1 VLRYLL
7 MPGPSPTPRP
17 RAKAR
22 PIPTAN
28 TTTKTVLRRLGL
40 GRASG
45 LAPRSMIIVFAPSL
59 RVAATANV
67 WGSKGGERR
76 AQGGLSVGIAYV
88 IGLVNANI
96 AREGLEQIGF
106 PRATKPPLS
115 DELVPC

>member
-1 VLRYLL
+1 
-7 MPGPSPTPRP
+7 MPQPSPAQHAKPN
-17 RAKAR
+17 AKA
-22 PIPTAN
+22 
-28 TTTKTVLRRLGL
+28 KTQHQAHTNAQHPSQG
-40 GRASG
+40 G
-45 LAPRSMIIVFAPSL
+45 LASL
-59 RVAATANV
+59 GFGKGIGSRPTLHDHCVCPFVARCRHSQR